1 MNLYILTA
9 ISLIIFINLFS
20 SIYFAFTKSDANVK
34 RWSPLIVAFS
44 FVLIISWFM
53 TDFATQW
60 VLIEACTLI
69 GALLISMSQNEKATN
84 VAWKFLFLN
93 SFGMGIAFLG
103 LVILSYGVHN
113 VISMNIDV
121 IMEHIQEKQNPIIE
135 VGIWLVVFG
144 YSTKLGLFPNQ
155 YWVSDTYSESPSQIS
170 ALFASLIPVSVS
182 IAIRPIV
189 KMDELMLIPHFS
201 SKDALLVMG
210 ISTMV
215 YSILTLYQV
224 RDIRRITSLIAMF
237 HNGAIGVFLWLNT
250 SDGIFY
256 LALTSLVVIKALI
269 FASLGVLR
277 LDLSSRI
284 IDEINPKE
292 GLHPMS
298 KFIYLGSIF
307 MAFAVPI
314 SPMFLSDMMAMRMA
328 VKHSYYWYTLV
339 PCLGITFFAITLYKI
354 LPIMNIDSR
363 GFKLE
368 NYKMIRI
375 RIGLTLFLFA
385 IAILIA
391 VYGFYLFTTGGL
403 DNV

>member
-1 MNLYILTA
+1 MNLHILTA
-9 ISLIIFINLFS
+9 ISLIIFLTVFS
-20 SIYFAFTKSDANVK
+20 SILFAFTKSNASIP
-34 RWSPLIVAFS
+34 RWSILIASFA
-44 FVLIISWFM
+44 FVLIISWYM

-60 VLIEACTLI
+60 VLIEACTLV

-103 LVILSYGVHN
+103 LIILSYGVHN
-113 VISMNIDV
+113 VVSMNINL
-121 IMEHIQEKQNPIIE
+121 ILTNIQAKQNSITE
-135 VGIWLVVFG
+135 VGLWLVVFG
-144 YSTKLGLFPNQ
+144 YSTKLGLVPNQ

-170 ALFASLIPVSVS
+170 ALFASLIPVSIS
-182 IAIRPIV
+182 IALRPIV
-189 KMDELMLIPHFS
+189 RMDELMLIPHFS
-201 SKDALLVMG
+201 AKNALLGMG
-210 ISTMV
+210 LATML

-250 SDGIFY
+250 ADEIFY

-269 FASLGVLR
+269 FGSLGVLR

-284 IDEINPKE
+284 IDEINPKD

-298 KFIYLGSIF
+298 KFIYIGSIF
-307 MAFAVPI
+307 MAFALPI
-314 SPMFLSDMMAMRMA
+314 SPMFLSDMMTMRMA

-339 PCLGITFFAITLYKI
+339 PCLGISFFAITLSKI
-354 LPIMNIDSR
+354 LPLMNIESR
-363 GFKLE
+363 GFKPE
-368 NYKMIRI
+368 NEKMIKI
-375 RIGLTLFLFA
+375 RIGLTLFLFL
-385 IAILIA
+385 ISLILA
-391 VYGFYLFTTGGL
+391 GYGFYMFSTGGL